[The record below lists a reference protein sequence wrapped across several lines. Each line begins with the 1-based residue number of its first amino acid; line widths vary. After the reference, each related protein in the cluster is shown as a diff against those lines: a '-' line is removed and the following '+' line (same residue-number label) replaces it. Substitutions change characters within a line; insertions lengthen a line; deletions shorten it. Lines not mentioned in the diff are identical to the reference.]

1 MRFRLTCKVWGAT
14 AHLQKLRGDSLL
26 MYYLVAVINSLK
38 MLSLINLQ
46 LFQSGCI
53 ILYCTYCL
61 AVFTFWCQKVTK
73 NSALGKNLCKR
84 PLLTP
89 PKASPRSGTCS
100 PFQAFDC
107 FQGAAELV
115 LCGYIRKFIPAQNF
129 KQSSHN
135 GLKTVGPPLDF
146 STVPFR
152 LRRRITF

>member
-1 MRFRLTCKVWGAT
+1 
-14 AHLQKLRGDSLL
+14 
-26 MYYLVAVINSLK
+26 
-38 MLSLINLQ
+38 MLYVLS
-46 LFQSGCI
+46 
-53 ILYCTYCL
+53 
-61 AVFTFWCQKVTK
+61 VRQKVPK

-84 PLLTP
+84 PLLAP

-100 PFQAFDC
+100 PLQAFDC

-135 GLKTVGPPLDF
+135 GLKTVGLALDF

-152 LRRRITF
+152 RWRVITIAIRSAMSFHAHKGNSNKKPSPSKSQLKAVAVQGESEEMFEVR

>member
-1 MRFRLTCKVWGAT
+1 
-14 AHLQKLRGDSLL
+14 L
-26 MYYLVAVINSLK
+26 MYYMVVVINSLK
-38 MLSLINLQ
+38 LLSLINLQ

-53 ILYCTYCL
+53 ILYCTCCL

-73 NSALGKNLCKR
+73 NSALGKNIHKR

-100 PFQAFDC
+100 PLQAIYC
-107 FQGAAELV
+107 FQGVAELV

-129 KQSSHN
+129 GQSSHN
-135 GLKTVGPPLDF
+135 GLKTAGPPLDF

-152 LRRRITF
+152 LRRRITFAMNSRIIC